1 MSANLASTISLKT
14 SLASTPAGRTA
25 WKTAQDFESVFLSNM
40 LENVFAGIKTDGPFG
55 GGKSEEVYRSM
66 LAGEYAQQFARA
78 GGVGIAE
85 QVAREII
92 AMQETAS
99 Q

>member
-1 MSANLASTISLKT
+1 MSANLAAVLAFKST
-14 SLASTPAGRTA
+14 LATPAGKAA

-40 LENVFAGIKTDGPFG
+40 LENVFAGIKTDGAFEG
-55 GGKSEEVYRSM
+55 GQSEEVYRSM

-78 GGVGIAE
+78 GGVGIAD